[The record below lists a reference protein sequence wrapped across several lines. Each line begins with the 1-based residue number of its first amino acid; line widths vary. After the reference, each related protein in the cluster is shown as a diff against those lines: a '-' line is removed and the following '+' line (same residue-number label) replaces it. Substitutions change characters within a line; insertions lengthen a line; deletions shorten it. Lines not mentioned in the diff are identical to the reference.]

1 MAPVSV
7 DDRFGYIDQNG
18 KTVIPFSF
26 DMAYSFHSSLA
37 QVTIKGKTA
46 YIDVR
51 GKVVGPVGS
60 AAGVF
65 PR

>member
-1 MAPVSV
+1 
-7 DDRFGYIDQNG
+7 
-18 KTVIPFSF
+18 
-26 DMAYSFHSSLA
+26 MAYPFHSSLA
-37 QVTIKGKTA
+37 QVTIGGRTA

-60 AAGVF
+60 AAGVL